1 MSDYTR
7 EYQKIYQA
15 QYQPRYYIENR
26 ETILKLNKEYYCI
39 NKDDILLY
47 KKIKHNC
54 PCGGRYT
61 NSGLSVH
68 KKSVKHRSYLLS
80 LAI

>member
-1 MSDYTR
+1 MSDYSKR
-7 EYQKIYQA
+7 YQKIYQA
-15 QYQPRYYIENR
+15 EYQPKYYLENR
-26 ETILKLNKEYYCI
+26 ETILKLNKQYYCI
-39 NKDDILLY
+39 NRDDILEY
-47 KKIKHNC
+47 KKIKFNC

>member
-7 EYQKIYQA
+7 EYQKIYQKN
-15 QYQPRYYIENR
+15 YQPRYYIENR
-26 ETILKLNKEYYCI
+26 ETILKLNKQYYCM

-54 PCGGRYT
+54 ECGGRYS
-61 NSGLSVH
+61 NSG
-68 KKSVKHRSYLLS
+68 KSIHMKSIKHTKYISS
-80 LAI
+80 L

>member
-1 MSDYTR
+1 MSDYSKLYQAA
-7 EYQKIYQA
+7 YQKN
-15 QYQPRYYIENR
+15 YQPKYYIENR
-26 ETILKLNKEYYCI
+26 QTILKLNKEYYSI

-61 NSGLSVH
+61 NSG
-68 KKSVKHRSYLLS
+68 KSIHMKSIKHRKYISS
-80 LAI
+80 L